1 MGALYTYPAI
11 RPKLATGHVVTFE
24 GSDLLSRAI
33 RFFAPGGSHTA
44 MVLRLADCPDTV
56 FLLEALEHGPTL
68 TRMSRRI
75 SNYRGQV
82 HVQMPVITTRQQQAV
97 AAMALRLLG
106 ARVGYDYPSLVRQ
119 ARRRVAMN
127 MKRGFC
133 SETVQ
138 YLLTHACVMPPQLDA
153 MTPGELRRALGCE
166 VTLAAYTA
174 DCESVE
180 VGGIA

>member
-1 MGALYTYPAI
+1 MTGVLCTYPDV
-11 RPKLATGHVVTFE
+11 RPKLVSGHVVTFE
-24 GSDLLSRAI
+24 GSDLLSWAI

-44 MVLRLADCPDTV
+44 MVLRLTDCPDTV
-56 FLLEALEHGPTL
+56 FLLESLEHGPTL

-75 SNYRGQV
+75 SNYRGRV
-82 HVQMPVITTRQQQAV
+82 HLQMPDISKRQQQAV
-97 AAMALRLLG
+97 TAMALRLLG

-119 ARRRVAMN
+119 VRRRVAMN

-138 YLLTHACVMPPQLDA
+138 YLLTHACVMPPQLEA

-174 DCESVE
+174 DAESVD
-180 VGGIA
+180 VGGA